1 MISIIFRS
9 KTRLAEGRNIY
20 IEIDNDTKSEEI
32 DDIDHSWI
40 IYSCFIIGISSIF
53 GYLEII

>member
-53 GYLEII
+53 GYL